1 MSDDNVIRFPN
12 ADPDITYGTIPP
24 ERVLS
29 AALEDAETFESVML
43 LGWKKD
49 GGLFIGST
57 DGYVPD
63 NLALL
68 EIVKQEYLRMMV
80 GDYD

>member
-1 MSDDNVIRFPN
+1 M
-12 ADPDITYGTIPP
+12 
-24 ERVLS
+24 
-29 AALEDAETFESVML
+29 ML